1 MRRGRAAQGPLEVTR
16 GERESNCLV
25 ALKVLEMICDLFRV
39 CKRRGGGRGGEA
51 VERNGQRKMAISCQ
65 RGVKCVCQGSGGWS
79 NAEIIVSEP
88 HERGGSG
95 SGRWEG
101 WGRGGAPRPNTH
113 LDQVGR
119 KEWHSSERESDRKR
133 EIK

>member
-1 MRRGRAAQGPLEVTR
+1 M
-16 GERESNCLV
+16 
-25 ALKVLEMICDLFRV
+25 
-39 CKRRGGGRGGEA
+39 
-51 VERNGQRKMAISCQ
+51 
-65 RGVKCVCQGSGGWS
+65 CQGSGGWT

-101 WGRGGAPRPNTH
+101 GEGWSRGGAPRPNTH

-119 KEWHSSERESDRKR
+119 TEWPSSERETERKR